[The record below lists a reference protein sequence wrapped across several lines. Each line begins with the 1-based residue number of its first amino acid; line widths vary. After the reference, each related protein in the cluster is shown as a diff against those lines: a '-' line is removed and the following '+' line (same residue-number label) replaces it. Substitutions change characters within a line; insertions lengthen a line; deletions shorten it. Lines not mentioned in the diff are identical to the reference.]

1 MLKNGAPPVLEVD
14 LNETRHH
21 YYSGLLADMYQLSM
35 AQGYWTSETRELE
48 ASFYLS
54 FRSNPFGGG
63 FTLACGLE
71 QVCDYL
77 ESLTFSEGDIEF
89 LASLNSAVGTSIF
102 GADFLERLRAFRF
115 CADIDA
121 VPEGSVVFPG
131 APILRV
137 TGPIA
142 DCQLVESAIL
152 NIINFQSL
160 IATKAARVCN
170 SAGEDSVIEF
180 GLRRAQGPDG
190 GLSASRAAYIG
201 GCQATSNLLAAKTF
215 GIPAVGTHGH
225 SWVMAFDSE
234 MEAFRAF
241 AKAMP
246 DNCTFLVDTYDTLRG
261 VRRAIEVA
269 RELRRQGHEMVGI
282 RIDSGDLAQLSI
294 AARKLL
300 DESGFP
306 SARIFASNEL
316 DEHIIVSL
324 KEQGAR
330 IDVWGV
336 GTKLVTA
343 YDQPAMAGVY
353 KLAAVRCPG
362 GEWQP
367 RIKISEQTAKVT
379 IPGVLGVRR
388 YFEGGKMLGD
398 MVHDILAPSA
408 EEACM
413 IDPLDV
419 TRRRCFP
426 ASATWIELLEP
437 VIRRGA
443 RVRPAEKLSAIRER
457 AVGQM
462 AGMDPSMK
470 RFLNPH
476 GYPVGLEQS
485 VHELRNE
492 LIMAQRGPSAFGR
505 SARR

>member
-1 MLKNGAPPVLEVD
+1 MLKSGAPPVWEVN
-14 LNETRHH
+14 LNEPRHH
-21 YYSGLLADMYQLSM
+21 PHSGLLADMYQLSM
-35 AQGYWTSETRELE
+35 AQGYWASEAADLE
-48 ASFYLS
+48 ASFYLA

-71 QVCDYL
+71 QVCDHL
-77 ESLTFSEGDIEF
+77 ESLTFAEEDVEL
-89 LASLNSAVGTSIF
+89 LASLTGAGTPIFSA
-102 GADFLERLRAFRF
+102 DCLERLRTFRF
-115 CADIDA
+115 SADVDA
-121 VPEGSVVFPG
+121 IPEGSVVFPG
-131 APILRV
+131 EPILRV

-152 NIINFQSL
+152 NMINFQSL
-160 IATKAARVCN
+160 IATKAARVCH
-170 SAGEDSVIEF
+170 SAGDDNVIEF

-201 GCQATSNLLAAKTF
+201 GCHATSNLLAAKTY

-241 AKAMP
+241 AEAMP
-246 DNCTFLVDTYDTLRG
+246 GNCTFLVDTYDTLRG

-269 RELRRQGHEMVGI
+269 RDLRRRGHEMVGI

-300 DESGFP
+300 DDAGFP
-306 SARIFASNEL
+306 QARIFASNEL

-353 KLAAVRCPG
+353 KLAAVRHPG

-388 YFEGGKMLGD
+388 YFDGGKMLGD
-398 MVHDILAPSA
+398 MVYDILAPPA
-408 EEACM
+408 EEPCM
-413 IDPLDV
+413 IDPLDI
-419 TRRRCFP
+419 TQRKCFP
-426 ASATWIELLEP
+426 ASATWTELLEP
-437 VIRRGA
+437 VMRRGA
-443 RVRPAEKLSAIRER
+443 RVKPAETLSAIRDR
-457 AVGQM
+457 AAAQM
-462 AGMDPSMK
+462 AAMDPSMK

-485 VHELRNE
+485 VHELRSQ
-492 LIMAQRGPSAFGR
+492 LIMAQRDPSAHGR
-505 SARR
+505 SRRQR